1 MNIPDAGLNSVP
13 YARPRSSTLG
23 HWIIIIL
30 LLLVLGM
37 SLIGNVGLLVFCL
50 SAKAITDIGNDRTH
64 RPLAEEC
71 VEGGGRKKV
80 VEIDVTGIISFQGE
94 GGFLFEQEDM
104 ATRVIREIEQAGD
117 DPNVAAI
124 LLMVDSPGGG
134 VTASDIIYEKL
145 VKFKSAGKR
154 SRKIVV
160 LMRDLAASGGYYISA
175 AADKIVAHR
184 TTITGSI
191 GVLISMANFK
201 GLGDK
206 IGVKDVTIKS
216 GKNKDMLN
224 PLRELG
230 TEETNILQAAVNDM
244 YDRFVSVVARGRGMD
259 AAKVRE
265 IADGRIY
272 TATQALALNLV
283 DEIGYRE
290 DAIAQLKKVTG
301 LAEFKVVKY
310 KTTSSLF
317 NLLSSRIRPP
327 AVVEMPGRW
336 KAQWP
341 QFQYLWQ
348 PEL

>member
-1 MNIPDAGLNSVP
+1 M
-13 YARPRSSTLG
+13 T
-23 HWIIIIL
+23 
-30 LLLVLGM
+30 
-37 SLIGNVGLLVFCL
+37 
-50 SAKAITDIGNDRTH
+50 
-64 RPLAEEC
+64 EEYI
-71 VEGGGRKKV
+71 EGGGRNKV

-94 GGFLFEQEDM
+94 SGLLFDEEDM
-104 ATRVIREIEQAGD
+104 ATRVIHEIEQAGD
-117 DPNVAAI
+117 DPRVVAI

-145 VKFKSAGKR
+145 VRFKSTGEG
-154 SRKIVV
+154 SRKVV
-160 LMRDLAASGGYYISA
+160 ALMRDLAASGGYYVSA

-216 GKNKDMLN
+216 GRNKDMLN
-224 PLRELG
+224 PLREVG

-290 DAIAQLKKVTG
+290 DAITQLKKVTG
-301 LAEFKVVKY
+301 LTKLKIVKY
-310 KTTSSLF
+310 KTTASFLD
-317 NLLSSRIRPP
+317 LLSSRVRQP
-327 AVVEMPGRW
+327 AVVELPARW